1 TAIFF
6 NTPPHAAGAVDV
18 VVTNPNATTATS
30 VNGFTYIA
38 PTITSINPNTGPSN
52 GGTFVAINGGG
63 FSSGVTVTFGG
74 TPATNIF
81 VFNNETTIQLLT
93 PLHATGNVDV
103 VVTNPNGAS
112 ATSTNGY
119 NYLPSVTVSS
129 LTPAAGSSLGGTPV
143 TISGSGFATGATVK
157 IGGVP
162 ATNVVFGSSSTLTVV
177 TGAHAPG
184 FVDVLVTN
192 TNGISGTLANGYNY
206 VAAP

>member
-1 TAIFF
+1 
-6 NTPPHAAGAVDV
+6 
-18 VVTNPNATTATS
+18 
-30 VNGFTYIA
+30 
-38 PTITSINPNTGPSN
+38 
-52 GGTFVAINGGG
+52 
-63 FSSGVTVTFGG
+63 
-74 TPATNIF
+74 
-81 VFNNETTIQLLT
+81 LLT

-162 ATNVVFGSSSTLTVV
+162 ATNVGFGSSATLTVV

-206 VAAP
+206 VAAPPPQVTTITPTSGPSLGGTAVTIGGSSFAPGAVV